1 MQASALTT
9 ELATRFAEIALAHV
23 TREYPNKLDH
33 VLTAAADVQSPRAL
47 HPLFYGSFDWHS
59 CVHGYWLLTR
69 LRRTLPE
76 LAVRARIDALFDQQ
90 LTPENVAAECA
101 YLGRPHNGTFERPY
115 GWAWLLML
123 SAELHAGGPA
133 MARWHQALMPLAQLF
148 AQRLRAHLPKLTYPI
163 RVGTHFNSAFAIA
176 LALDYAST
184 HGEQDLADL
193 IRERAKSWFAADA
206 GCQAWEPG
214 GDDFLSSALM
224 EAECMRR
231 VMGREEFTAWFMRF
245 LPNVAAGEPRTLF
258 TPATVTD
265 RSDGKI
271 AHLDG
276 FNLSRAWCWRGIA
289 SAFSSAHPVNQRALG
304 AAQHH
309 LAASLPYLAVDYM
322 GAHWLASYALLA
334 LTPGTLGE
342 IVAD

>member
-1 MQASALTT
+1 
-9 ELATRFAEIALAHV
+9 
-23 TREYPNKLDH
+23 
-33 VLTAAADVQSPRAL
+33 
-47 HPLFYGSFDWHS
+47 
-59 CVHGYWLLTR
+59 
-69 LRRTLPE
+69 
-76 LAVRARIDALFDQQ
+76 
-90 LTPENVAAECA
+90 
-101 YLGRPHNGTFERPY
+101 
-115 GWAWLLML
+115 
-123 SAELHAGGPA
+123 
-133 MARWHQALMPLAQLF
+133 MPLAQLF